1 MTSTLNEH
9 QNTFSI
15 QIIENEDLS
24 GHSDDE
30 GSNAAEVFDAVSG
43 NGSSNSS
50 SNSSSLA
57 GRLALM
63 GRRGSLQGPEA
74 PRAFVQGRRHST
86 GQVLTFRWA
95 TKTQRKAQCISKHEN
110 ISNSNITIH
119 KAPPFTAVVNG
130 FLVKKKEKEKSWFA
144 TYVDPAD
151 TIVRCAAVQKL
162 LRELIK
168 NSLTIVNKWWIFVF
182 QQQPGEE

>member
-1 MTSTLNEH
+1 MKPPTCPPPGLTPPADEGRTGLKATESRTLEKVRHLPGRDKHFMNDTTSTLNKH

-30 GSNAAEVFDAVSG
+30 GSKAAEVFDAVSG
-43 NGSSNSS
+43 SSS

-74 PRAFVQGRRHST
+74 PKAFVQGRRHST
-86 GQVLTFRWA
+86 GQVLTFR
-95 TKTQRKAQCISKHEN
+95 
-110 ISNSNITIH
+110 
-119 KAPPFTAVVNG
+119 
-130 FLVKKKEKEKSWFA
+130 
-144 TYVDPAD
+144 
-151 TIVRCAAVQKL
+151 
-162 LRELIK
+162 
-168 NSLTIVNKWWIFVF
+168 
-182 QQQPGEE
+182 